1 MKEIGGYFELNEYN
15 LPMLHD
21 NLLKF
26 NSGRN
31 CLAYLIET
39 KKIKK
44 IYLPYYICDSVIDT
58 CKKYNLDIDYYD
70 LNNDFMPINLEKTE
84 NSYLYVVNYF
94 GQLNNYDKKY
104 LLKKYNKIIID
115 NTQAYFDKPFKTC
128 DNIYTCRK
136 YFGVPDGALLYT
148 DMIDNYQ
155 NLDTEISYDKMK
167 HILGRYE
174 ISASKFYNDYSSNE
188 DDYSN
193 KKILKMS
200 KISNNLLH
208 GIDYKMVKKIRN
220 RNYNFLLKKLKFINK
235 LSLRKVNG
243 AYAYPL
249 YLDDATELRKEL
261 IENKIYVPTLWP
273 NVLEDKYNTTK
284 SYDFAKNIIP
294 IPCDQR
300 YTISDMERIC
310 NIIYPYFYKE
320 VKK

>member
-58 CKKYNLDIDYYD
+58 CKKYNLEINYYD
-70 LNNDFMPINLEKTE
+70 LNNDFMPTNLEKDE

-104 LLKKYNKIIID
+104 LLKKYDKIIID
-115 NTQAYFDKPFKTC
+115 NTQAYFDKPFKMC

-148 DMIDNYQ
+148 DIVDNYQ
-155 NLDTEISYDKMK
+155 KM
-167 HILGRYE
+167 Y
-174 ISASKFYNDYSSNE
+174 
-188 DDYSN
+188 
-193 KKILKMS
+193 
-200 KISNNLLH
+200 
-208 GIDYKMVKKIRN
+208 
-220 RNYNFLLKKLKFINK
+220 
-235 LSLRKVNG
+235 
-243 AYAYPL
+243 
-249 YLDDATELRKEL
+249 
-261 IENKIYVPTLWP
+261 
-273 NVLEDKYNTTK
+273 
-284 SYDFAKNIIP
+284 II
-294 IPCDQR
+294 
-300 YTISDMERIC
+300 
-310 NIIYPYFYKE
+310 
-320 VKK
+320 